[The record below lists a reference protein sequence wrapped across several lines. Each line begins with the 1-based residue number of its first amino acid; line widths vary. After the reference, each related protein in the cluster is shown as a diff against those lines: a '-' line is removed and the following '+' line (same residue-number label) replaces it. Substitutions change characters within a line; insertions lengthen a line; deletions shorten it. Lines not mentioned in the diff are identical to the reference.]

1 MVITLRRR
9 GEKCQ
14 AITARRTNAGFYGY
28 HALLFLEALLSSGLQ
43 EKNSRRAK
51 YS

>member
-1 MVITLRRR
+1 MQNCCGEQCQVITAGRV
-9 GEKCQ
+9 
-14 AITARRTNAGFYGY
+14 NAGFYY
-28 HALLFLEALLSSGLQ
+28 HALLFLQTLLPSGLQ